1 MGFIDCESCWKS
13 YNIDSMS
20 FENDPDGILCNSCYD
35 EDKSL
40 PDLGIDVGEDI
51 NANEHVG

>member
-1 MGFIDCESCWKS
+1 
-13 YNIDSMS
+13 MS